1 MCGCLGCCVPVLQST
16 IAAAV
21 LPLWSHTELP
31 AANLRI
37 TTALISVLTNC
48 TTGTAAAS
56 QALGRMST
64 GVRPTA
70 APSAA
75 SVDRLVDMGFPR
87 ARAEEAL
94 WRVSS
99 AGMHCAQL
107 LPVML
112 SVMLS

>member
-1 MCGCLGCCVPVLQST
+1 MYGCLGWCVPILQST

-64 GVRPTA
+64 GVRPAA

-99 AGMHCAQL
+99 TGMPSCSLGCWQ
-107 LPVML
+107 
-112 SVMLS
+112 